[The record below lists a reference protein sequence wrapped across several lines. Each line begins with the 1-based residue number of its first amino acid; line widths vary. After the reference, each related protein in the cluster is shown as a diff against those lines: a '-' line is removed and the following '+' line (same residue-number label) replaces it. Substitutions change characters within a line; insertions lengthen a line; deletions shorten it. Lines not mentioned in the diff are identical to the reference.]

1 MQKLCCVAVSAAA
14 LLWASA
20 MPSSAATITWVAQS
34 GTGLSSFQETS
45 VKAGGSVNTSG
56 ALTYAS
62 DWMEFYIGG
71 TTGGTALVDEL
82 GNGFLDEMYE
92 ISTSAGG
99 SPITGGGPY
108 LATNTPTFITLSTGV
123 DYFLGLSAA
132 PPLSGFGSSD
142 FSVYVADVAKSPL
155 PGTLVLFAG
164 GLGLLAFAGLR
175 KSGKSSRFS
184 RSFAGA

>member
-1 MQKLCCVAVSAAA
+1 MGVDVAFSRSDNHMGCRKWH
-14 LLWASA
+14 WAEFV
-20 MPSSAATITWVAQS
+20 PGDQRQGW
-34 GTGLSSFQETS
+34 
-45 VKAGGSVNTSG
+45 GSVNTSG

-71 TTGGTALVDEL
+71 TTGGTAPVDEL

-132 PPLSGFGSSD
+132 RHLVGLASLTSRSM
-142 FSVYVADVAKSPL
+142 SQTARNSASRHTC
-155 PGTLVLFAG
+155 TLCGRFRAAG
-164 GLGLLAFAGLR
+164 FAGLR